1 MIHEGQLQLPSSSMI
16 IGPRDAGETGAPSV
30 RETAGTIDW
39 CNLLFLICSPLAC
52 LIALPLYISAYGLGL
67 GDLLSMAVM
76 IGLSGLA
83 ITAGYHRYFS
93 HRSYECSPAVQTF
106 YLIFGA
112 AALQAPVM
120 EWVADHRNHHRFV
133 DREGDPYSIT
143 RGFFWAHVGWTF
155 RQSPRKGNSSNV
167 TDLARDWRVRFFNR
181 YHLAVGTVVGL
192 GLPFLIGLCF
202 GRPFGGVLW
211 GGLLRVVVAHHST
224 FLVNSAAHCF
234 GRQPYSTRNTARDS
248 KLVALLTLGEGYHN
262 FHHAFP
268 RDFRNGVRWYQWDPT
283 KWWIMVLRVTGLAR
297 NLYATPAER
306 IAMARRRVAALGQRE
321 GASQMRQEAM

>member
-1 MIHEGQLQLPSSSMI
+1 MMSEGQFESPAGNAMTDPRNTWARPEQVVLENA
-16 IGPRDAGETGAPSV
+16 GP
-30 RETAGTIDW
+30 IQW
-39 CNLLFLICSPLAC
+39 CNLLFLLCSPLAC
-52 LIALPLYISAYGLGL
+52 LIALPLYISAFGLAVS
-67 GDLLSMAVM
+67 DLLAMAIM

-112 AALQAPVM
+112 AALQAPVL
-120 EWVADHRNHHRFV
+120 EWVADHRDHHRFV
-133 DREGDPYSIT
+133 DRDGDPYSIK

-155 RQSPRKGNSSNV
+155 RRSPRKGNSSNV
-167 TDLARDWRVRFFNR
+167 TDLVQDRRVRFFNR
-181 YHLAVGTVVGL
+181 YHLPVGMAVGV

-202 GRPFGGVLW
+202 GRPLGGVLW
-211 GGLLRVVVAHHST
+211 GSLVRVVVAHHST

-234 GRQPYSTRNTARDS
+234 GRQPYSTQNTARDS

-283 KWWIMVLRVTGLAR
+283 KWWIMVLRAAGLAR
-297 NLYATPAER
+297 NLYATPSER
-306 IAMARRRVAALGQRE
+306 IAMARRRVAALAQRGRANE
-321 GASQMRQEAM
+321 MRHEAL

>member
-1 MIHEGQLQLPSSSMI
+1 MPERRGRRP
-16 IGPRDAGETGAPSV
+16 V

-133 DREGDPYSIT
+133 DREGDRTASPEVFLGARWLDFQAKPAKGKQFERYGSGAGSAREVLQSLSPGSGH
-143 RGFFWAHVGWTF
+143 RGRSRFAVSHRALLRQTVWRGLVGRSSPRGGRAPQHIPGQFGGSLFWAGTGT
-155 RQSPRKGNSSNV
+155 RPGIPRATANWS
-167 TDLARDWRVRFFNR
+167 
-181 YHLAVGTVVGL
+181 
-192 GLPFLIGLCF
+192 
-202 GRPFGGVLW
+202 
-211 GGLLRVVVAHHST
+211 
-224 FLVNSAAHCF
+224 HC
-234 GRQPYSTRNTARDS
+234 
-248 KLVALLTLGEGYHN
+248 
-262 FHHAFP
+262 
-268 RDFRNGVRWYQWDPT
+268 
-283 KWWIMVLRVTGLAR
+283 
-297 NLYATPAER
+297 
-306 IAMARRRVAALGQRE
+306 
-321 GASQMRQEAM
+321 